1 MKIYLIKLNFHYE
14 KLPLVSVIMNCYNG
28 ETYLK
33 RRLKVFYLSLIKI
46 GKLFFGIIYQQ
57 TIVKKLYQS
66 LMIKE

>member
-1 MKIYLIKLNFHYE
+1 MKNY
-14 KLPLVSVIMNCYNG
+14 PLVSVIMNCYNG

-33 RRLKVFYLSLIKI
+33 EAIESIYLSLIKI